1 MSEPAPHRLE
11 EALRDA
17 YLRYY
22 DTAYWL
28 RSSELRAERRAL
40 LEAEG
45 TVFTEPLIE
54 PVLPYESGTSIAEVC
69 EEVGLTGELAAD
81 LARVVFDSDASFQLR
96 DHQAEAIRI
105 SLSPPE
111 ARQRNVVVTSG
122 TGSGKTECFL
132 LPMLA
137 RVLLEASEHPPAPA
151 LHRWWEEG
159 RRGSWTPAR
168 ANGGRPAAIR
178 ALVMYPTNALVEDQI
193 SRLRRAVVRA
203 RHGGGGPVI
212 TFGRYTGDTLGPG
225 ALPRRMSD
233 NKVVAAARELR
244 SMESDLDGMRD
255 VPEDVLTQFP
265 DPRSGELLTRW
276 DMICAPPDI
285 LVTNY
290 SMLNVILMREREA
303 PMLEATRNWLEA
315 DDQHALTLVV
325 DELHSYRGT
334 QGSEVALVVRNLLR
348 RLGLD
353 ASSPQLRCIGTS
365 ASLDSTEGVEYLEQF
380 FGVARSTF
388 LVTAGTPREVPEA
401 RQISSA
407 EIETLREGGSVAGLS
422 EAVAAACRDESGR
435 IRATRVSTV
444 SDRLLGPTREAEMAD
459 VMDALA
465 RRPEEDALPFRSHH
479 FTRMIRGV
487 WACADPECPS
497 ASRKDGEERSV
508 GRLYSIPAAR
518 CSCGARVLEL
528 LYCYQCGEVF
538 LGGFTYRPDDVPPD
552 ANEWYLSSLP
562 SSPRAAERPVFARAW
577 GEEYMWFWRGQCPSG
592 DSAGWTHA
600 SRTFRLAPAHL
611 DPRTGVLRET
621 GGNDANG
628 TILLAPRIEERRVP
642 ALPKKCPRC
651 ETQGVNRDTGLFLRG
666 VIRSPVRA
674 HTTGTA
680 RVTQIVLDRVV
691 RSIEDDARKGRT
703 IVFTDSRDDAAGT
716 AAGVELNHVR
726 DLVRQLVTRH
736 LEQHEAPLPL
746 LERAVRGDELK
757 PPEAELVAGLK
768 SDHPDVWAA
777 LVLEHRG
784 AASDD
789 EMATIR
795 QFTESFGGDG
805 RVVPWDSLASDVER
819 ELVSLGVNPAGPQ
832 RSGQHV
838 GGARPW
844 WELHSPPD
852 GEWERMPPDRR
863 VDGLRETRDLLNR
876 HLADAFFNRGGRDYE
891 SIGLGW
897 LEPAKARPE
906 TLPVE
911 PAAGLEMLRASIR
924 VLGLSARY
932 PGGWGVG
939 TPGLALRSYA
949 DKLARKHGAGE
960 KDEWVGWIKEALE
973 NSRAIQDWEIQ
984 LGGMQ
989 VALAGDVAPLRCASC
1004 GRIHLHGSGGVC
1016 TDRYCDS
1023 LELVA
1028 VGDQDTGADYYAW
1041 LARETPRRLRVEEL
1055 TGQTRPLV
1063 EQRRRQRQFKGAL
1076 LGAPAENALT
1086 SPIDVLSVTT
1096 TMEVGVDI
1104 GDLRAVV
1111 MANVP
1116 PQRFNYQQRV
1126 GRAGRTGQP
1135 WSFSVTI
1142 CRDRTHDDYYFN
1154 EPERITGEN
1163 PPQPELD
1170 LGRVEI
1176 VRRVVAAECLRRAF
1190 LQLPEELLPEKG
1202 TSTHGMLGW
1211 CESWPDRRHAI
1222 ASWLAASQD
1231 VDDVVDGL
1239 IVYTGLEDAEASDLR
1254 SSMRTVLVGR
1264 IDDAVESLHFTQR
1277 ELSERLANAGVLPM
1291 FGFPSRVRQL
1301 YWREP
1306 TGAEDKEAS
1315 VSDRRLDMAV
1325 SSFAPGSE
1333 VARDKQ
1339 LHLCVGFAA
1348 WEQRR
1353 DRAWAVEN
1361 PLGEPTA
1368 LGRCEVC
1375 DGIDVG
1381 PLPEDGLCRV
1391 CGGPLTRFDLYQP
1404 LGFRTDYR
1412 PRDFDDQTER
1422 GPSSGSPQIA
1432 WQSGPDER
1440 EEVRAL
1446 TVASVPDCP
1455 VYTVNDN
1462 RGNLFSFHRLGR
1474 TFVVVDSDLYTE
1486 TPALPATLAERAP
1499 DLEGAIGAVRPTD
1512 VLVLELARLAIGDR
1526 AGPLEVPSPPRGP
1539 ALSALWSFAQL
1550 LRMAGATE
1558 LDVDSRELEIGL
1570 QPARVVDAGGR
1581 IQLTR
1586 RVFLAD
1592 QLENGAGYCRLLGEP
1607 DRLER
1612 VLDRIVDELGARFSK
1627 KPHSEDC
1634 DSGCPD
1640 CLRSYENRRLH
1651 ALLDWRLG
1659 LDLAELAAGRPL
1671 NEGRWLAGAHEQAA
1685 GIARA
1690 FDLNSDVAAGLATLS
1705 AGNGKVAVLGHPFWS
1720 NDPARLNERQQAA
1733 VSETGL
1739 ETKTFDLHTA
1749 LRVPDEIAFWLDS

>member
-1 MSEPAPHRLE
+1 MPEPAPHRLE

-28 RSSELRAERRAL
+28 RSSDLRSERRAL
-40 LEAEG
+40 LEANG

-54 PVLPYESGTSIAEVC
+54 PVLTYEPATSIADVSEQA
-69 EEVGLTGELAAD
+69 GLTSELAAE
-81 LARVVFDSDASFQLR
+81 LARVVFDRDASFQLR
-96 DHQAEAIRI
+96 EHQAEAMRV
-105 SLSPPE
+105 SLAPPE
-111 ARQRNVVVTSG
+111 ATQRNVVVTSG
-122 TGSGKTECFL
+122 TGSGKTESFL

-137 RVLLEASEHPPAPA
+137 RVLREATDYAPAPT
-151 LHRWWEEG
+151 LHRWWDEG
-159 RRGSWTPAR
+159 HRGRWTPAR
-168 ANGGRPAAIR
+168 PDAGRPAAIR

-193 SRLRRAVVRA
+193 SRLRRAVLRA
-203 RHGGGGPVI
+203 DRRGGGPVV

-225 ALPRRMSD
+225 ALPSRMSD
-233 NKVVAAARELR
+233 SKVVGAARELR
-244 SMESDLDGMRD
+244 SMEADLDGMRD
-255 VPEDVLTQFP
+255 VGEEVRTQFP
-265 DPRSGELLTRW
+265 DPRTGELLTRW
-276 DMICAPPDI
+276 DMICSPPDI

-303 PMLEATRNWLEA
+303 PMLEATRDWLEA
-315 DDQHALTLVV
+315 DERHAFTLVV
-325 DELHSYRGT
+325 DELHTYRGT
-334 QGSEVALVVRNLLR
+334 EGSEVALVVRNLLR
-348 RLGLD
+348 RLGLA

-365 ASLDSTEGVEYLEQF
+365 ASLDSTEGLEYLEEF
-380 FGVARSTF
+380 FGVERSTF
-388 LVTAGTPREVPEA
+388 YVTAGSPRAVGDERQVSPEDVEA
-401 RQISSA
+401 
-407 EIETLREGGSVAGLS
+407 LRTGGSVAGLS
-422 EAVAAACRDESGR
+422 DAVAAACRDTSGR
-435 IRATRVSTV
+435 IRATRLSRVSET
-444 SDRLLGPTREAEMAD
+444 LLGPGRGQEMAV

-465 RRPEEDALPFRSHH
+465 SRPEDNALPFRSHH
-479 FTRMIRGV
+479 FTRMIRGI
-487 WACADPECPS
+487 WACADPECPDS
-497 ASRKDGEERSV
+497 SRRDEEGRSV

-538 LGGFTYRPDDVPPD
+538 LGGFTYRPEEVPTE

-577 GEEYMWFWRGQCPSG
+577 GDEYMWFWRGRCPAG
-592 DSAGWTHA
+592 DSASWTHA
-600 SRTFRLAPAHL
+600 SRTFRLAPGHL
-611 DPRTGVLRET
+611 DPRTGALGET
-621 GGNDANG
+621 SGGDANG
-628 TILLAPRIEERRVP
+628 TILLAPRIEDRRVP

-651 ETQGVNRDTGLFLRG
+651 ETEGVNRDLSLFLRG

-726 DLVRQLVTRH
+726 DLVRQLVTRQ
-736 LEQHEAPLPL
+736 LEEHEPPFAL
-746 LERAVRGDELK
+746 LQRAVRGDDLQSRET
-757 PPEAELVAGLK
+757 ELVAALK
-768 SDHPDVWAA
+768 SDHPDVWTA

-789 EMATIR
+789 DTATIR
-795 QFTESFGGDG
+795 EFSERFGLDG
-805 RVVPWDSLASDVER
+805 RALPWESLVNEVER
-819 ELVSLGVNPAGPQ
+819 ELVSLGVNPAGPL

-838 GGARPW
+838 GGGRPW

-852 GEWERMPPDRR
+852 GEWERMPPDLRA
-863 VDGLRETRDLLNR
+863 DGLRETRDLLDR
-876 HLADAFFNRGGRDYE
+876 QLADAFFNRGGRDFE

-897 LEPAKARPE
+897 LEPASARPE
-906 TLPVE
+906 TLPVN
-911 PAAGLEMLRASIR
+911 PATGLEILRASIR

-939 TPGLALRSYA
+939 TPGLALKAYA
-949 DKLARKHGAGE
+949 DKLSRKHGAGDR
-960 KDEWVGWIKEALE
+960 DEWVGCLKEALE
-973 NSRAIQDWEIQ
+973 GSGALREWEIQ
-984 LGGMQ
+984 LGGLQ
-989 VALAGDVAPLRCASC
+989 VALAGEVSPLRCLSC
-1004 GRIHLHGSGGVC
+1004 GRLHLHGSGGVC
-1016 TDRYCDS
+1016 TDRYCES
-1023 LELVA
+1023 IELTHVPA
-1028 VGDQDTGADYYAW
+1028 EDTGGDYYAW
-1041 LARETPRRLRVEEL
+1041 LAREQPRRLRVEEL
-1055 TGQTRPLV
+1055 TGQTRPLT

-1076 LGAPAENALT
+1076 IAPAENALT

-1111 MANVP
+1111 LANVP

-1126 GRAGRTGQP
+1126 GRAGRKGQP

-1142 CRDRTHDDYYFN
+1142 CRDRTHDDFYFN
-1154 EPERITGEN
+1154 EPERITGED

-1176 VRRVVAAECLRRAF
+1176 VRRVVAAECLRQAF
-1190 LQLPEELLPEKG
+1190 LQLPDGLAPERG
-1202 TSTHGMLGW
+1202 TSTHGMFGW
-1211 CESWPDRRHAI
+1211 CDSWPDRRNAI
-1222 ASWLAASQD
+1222 AAWLADSPA
-1231 VDDVVDGL
+1231 VDDVVEGL
-1239 IVYTGLEDAEASDLR
+1239 SVYTGLHEAEIADLR
-1254 SSMRTVLVGR
+1254 SSMRSVVVGR
-1264 IDDAVESLHFTQR
+1264 IDDAVNSPHFTQR

-1306 TGAEDKEAS
+1306 RGAEDGEAS
-1315 VSDRRLDMAV
+1315 VSDRHLDMAV

-1348 WEQRR
+1348 WEPRR

-1361 PLGEPTA
+1361 PLGEPTP
-1368 LGRCEVC
+1368 LGRCAEC
-1375 DGIDVG
+1375 DGIDIG
-1381 PLPEDGLCRV
+1381 PLPAEGRCRICDGSLIA
-1391 CGGPLTRFDLYQP
+1391 FNLYQP

-1422 GPSSGSPQIA
+1422 GPSSNSPQIA
-1432 WQSGPDER
+1432 WRSGPDER
-1440 EEVRAL
+1440 RDIRGL

-1462 RGNLFSFHRLGR
+1462 RGDLFQFHRLGR
-1474 TFVVVDSDLYTE
+1474 TFVVANSDLYTE
-1486 TPALPATLAERAP
+1486 TPALPSDLAERAP

-1512 VLVLELARLAIGDR
+1512 VLVLELTRLGLVDR
-1526 AGPLEVPSPPRGP
+1526 TGPLEVVSPPRGP
-1539 ALSALWSFAQL
+1539 ALSALWSFAEL

-1558 LDVDSRELEIGL
+1558 LDVDPRELEIGL
-1570 QPARVVDAGGR
+1570 QPVQFVAADGTLR
-1581 IQLTR
+1581 LTR

-1607 DRLER
+1607 ERLER
-1612 VLDRIVDELGARFSK
+1612 VLDRIVDEFGARFTK
-1627 KPHSEDC
+1627 DPHNEDC

-1651 ALLDWRLG
+1651 PLLDWRLG
-1659 LDLAELAAGRPL
+1659 LDLAEAAAGRPL
-1671 NEGRWLAGAHEQAA
+1671 SEERWLARAPEQAA
-1685 GIARA
+1685 AIARA
-1690 FDLNSDVAAGLATLS
+1690 FDLRSDAAAGLATLS
-1705 AGNGKVAVLGHPFWS
+1705 GRNGKVAVLGHPFWS
-1720 NDPARLNERQQAA
+1720 NDPARLNQRQQAA
-1733 VSETGL
+1733 VSEIDG
-1739 ETKTFDLHTA
+1739 EAKAFDLHTA